1 MGAFYMFEILLAV
14 SAVTVTTPPSIRV
27 INLDT
32 RDCSMMVKIAN
43 DMQAELPKMVDRV
56 TRLDGF
62 VVLCSLR
69 TVSNAKFIDADLA
82 QMRSGWRERKQR
94 QWSEINC
101 KNEAFLRMIK
111 RGWRFVQFFTLRSGE
126 RYSMD
131 AICK

>member
-1 MGAFYMFEILLAV
+1 MFEILLAI
-14 SAVTVTTPPSIRV
+14 SAVTVTTPPPIRV
-27 INLDT
+27 INLDA
-32 RDCSMMVKIAN
+32 RDCSIMEKIAD
-43 DMQAELPKMVDRV
+43 DMQAELPKIVDRA

-69 TVSNAKFIDADLA
+69 TVSNAKFVDADLA

-94 QWSEINC
+94 QWNEINC
-101 KNEAFLRMIK
+101 ENEAFLPMIR
-111 RGWRFVQFFTLRSGE
+111 RGWRFVQVFTLRSGE